1 MLLLCFEEGNR
12 ASCLW
17 ERERILGLSFL
28 LFPASRFYCF
38 HFYLGKGSFHA
49 CSLFEA
55 SKDSFVCYRI
65 LLIMKMIKLRSAC
78 FMIPSTHLCLLK
90 IFPPKAFGCRK
101 SRGQSW
107 ELKIVILWLDY
118 KFQRKIWSCLLPS
131 VKSDVWQ
138 EHLCIFFHWCF

>member
-65 LLIMKMIKLRSAC
+65 LLIMKMVKRTKHDESELSYGLPVASVTSRSTPEAVSYSI
-78 FMIPSTHLCLLK
+78 FTTGFGLLK
-90 IFPPKAFGCRK
+90 LFYF
-101 SRGQSW
+101 
-107 ELKIVILWLDY
+107 
-118 KFQRKIWSCLLPS
+118 
-131 VKSDVWQ
+131 
-138 EHLCIFFHWCF
+138 CIKH

>member
-65 LLIMKMIKLRSAC
+65 LLIMKMEMCITTRSSGKLDVS
-78 FMIPSTHLCLLK
+78 
-90 IFPPKAFGCRK
+90 
-101 SRGQSW
+101 
-107 ELKIVILWLDY
+107 ILQLNDN
-118 KFQRKIWSCLLPS
+118 LS
-131 VKSDVWQ
+131 VMLFEVRN
-138 EHLCIFFHWCF
+138 L